1 MLKGWTGGR
10 ADARGL
16 PSGLTMGLALG
27 VAWGVTLGAAED
39 SRPWLVE
46 AREGLSGA
54 GLGSGSGPATGSS
67 TMFPALI

>member
-16 PSGLTMGLALG
+16 PSGLTIGLALG

-46 AREGLSGA
+46 IREGLSGA